1 MQIWEM
7 DHKEG
12 WAPKNWG
19 FRKWSWRRLLRV
31 PWTVWRSN
39 QWILKEIN
47 PDYLLEG
54 LMLKLQY
61 LDHLMQ
67 RANSLEKT
75 LIRGKI
81 EGKMTRG
88 QQRMKRLDSVANAM
102 DLNLSKLRQKM
113 DDRGGWRAA
122 VHGVAKS
129 QTQLSDW
136 TKTKQQF
143 LSLNLPHFQW
153 SFLPKT
159 LLHIWYHPDPQSI
172 HLRVSFL
179 IRHGHF
185 FVKETPWRKSPHTL
199 LCKPKRWFQKWIFQ
213 SRL

>member
-1 MQIWEM
+1 
-7 DHKEG
+7 
-12 WAPKNWG
+12 
-19 FRKWSWRRLLRV
+19 
-31 PWTVWRSN
+31 
-39 QWILKEIN
+39 
-47 PDYLLEG
+47 
-54 LMLKLQY
+54 MLKLQY

-129 QTQLSDW
+129 QTQLSD
-136 TKTKQQF
+136 
-143 LSLNLPHFQW
+143 
-153 SFLPKT
+153 
-159 LLHIWYHPDPQSI
+159 
-172 HLRVSFL
+172 
-179 IRHGHF
+179 
-185 FVKETPWRKSPHTL
+185 
-199 LCKPKRWFQKWIFQ
+199 
-213 SRL
+213 